1 MTLTRP
7 PTSIHAS
14 TVEDEAT
21 KTLTGAEKKTRKR
34 ELQPFNLK
42 LNYSTALSN
51 QQANQ
56 LGKPVAAFADE
67 SISCYAIR
75 EETTSIQVFPVSAIH
90 ETFQQ
95 STVPCLGDH
104 DAGRSFPSTH
114 ISLRLEQCSSED
126 VCQTAASARRIQ
138 QLCSTVHFG
147 QACHSGTRSA
157 GYHSKRSKSKSIDC
171 WIVCFN
177 GIFARSSLSGY
188 QKLR

>member
-1 MTLTRP
+1 MIRELKQTLINSKLDISILRVKSRTPNDDVDP
-7 PTSIHAS
+7 PPNIHPCFNC

-90 ETFQQ
+90 ETF
-95 STVPCLGDH
+95 
-104 DAGRSFPSTH
+104 
-114 ISLRLEQCSSED
+114 
-126 VCQTAASARRIQ
+126 
-138 QLCSTVHFG
+138 
-147 QACHSGTRSA
+147 
-157 GYHSKRSKSKSIDC
+157 
-171 WIVCFN
+171 
-177 GIFARSSLSGY
+177 
-188 QKLR
+188 